1 MATLKIWASKKFSRK
16 NPICNNRQYNL
27 LSWDYCE
34 FPNRLS
40 VHWCNG
46 SFKKKGVVRMKL
58 RIF

>member
-1 MATLKIWASKKFSRK
+1 MATLKIWASKKISGK
-16 NPICNNRQYNL
+16 NPIYNNRQYNL

-46 SFKKKGVVRMKL
+46 SFKKKV
-58 RIF
+58 